1 LALAAAQLE
10 APAVDA
16 VITVGPR
23 HAEQLAVA
31 PPSTP
36 VQVQIQGPE
45 PLTWEGVPAAHSPL
59 VGALDAATPYDNPQ
73 TPSTALVVAGA
84 EQVALVP
91 PPLPAQLDMPP
102 DE

>member
-36 VQVQIQGPE
+36 VQVQIQGSE
-45 PLTWEGVPAAHSPL
+45 PLTWEGVPAAHNPL
-59 VGALDAATPYDNPQ
+59 VGALDSATPYDNPQ
-73 TPSTALVVAGA
+73 TPSTALAGA
-84 EQVALVP
+84 EQVAVVP
-91 PPLPAQLDMPP
+91 PPLPAQLDIPP
-102 DE
+102 DG

>member
-59 VGALDAATPYDNPQ
+59 VSALEVATPYDNPQ
-73 TPSTALVVAGA
+73 TPLTALVVAGA
-84 EQVALVP
+84 EQVAIVP
-91 PPLPAQLDMPP
+91 PPVLPQLCVPP